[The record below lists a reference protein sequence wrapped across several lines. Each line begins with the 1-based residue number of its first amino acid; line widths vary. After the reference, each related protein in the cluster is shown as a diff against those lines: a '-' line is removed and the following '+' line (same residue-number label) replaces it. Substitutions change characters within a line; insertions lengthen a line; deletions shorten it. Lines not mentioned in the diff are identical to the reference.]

1 MSTTETFCTKRL
13 WNRVCERA
21 GAEVLRLA
29 TARVSP
35 LARTNQHLHL
45 FIGVVLHTYPNIDGC
60 RHCRASAVL
69 IQTGSLLAVI
79 SSSILILIEVK
90 FVASELNMNW
100 DICCFLRTL
109 LCILFFTGSIVDA
122 SEFGTSDIYT
132 ASIVAARNNVP
143 VLLFRDAQCTLC
155 PKVED
160 FLVGLGAPY
169 QTVMTPFSL
178 QTSRYFSC
186 N

>member
-1 MSTTETFCTKRL
+1 VSWFVSLSAKRADEIQKL
-13 WNRVCERA
+13 
-21 GAEVLRLA
+21 LHSYSDSLQ
-29 TARVSP
+29 AR
-35 LARTNQHLHL
+35 
-45 FIGVVLHTYPNIDGC
+45 GYPN
-60 RHCRASAVL
+60 
-69 IQTGSLLAVI
+69 
-79 SSSILILIEVK
+79 
-90 FVASELNMNW
+90 
-100 DICCFLRTL
+100 

-178 QTSRYFSC
+178 QTFRYFSC